1 MAGVKRV
8 SLTMQQRLDVLKDL
22 ETSSIATVAAKYNV
36 HYTTVRRIKQKA
48 AVIGEF
54 EDQDSKA
61 KRRQRVRKPKFEE
74 LEERL
79 LKLFIER
86 RTVGDYISDALLI
99 EKATELK
106 EEFGAPSQFKVSK
119 GWLAKFKRRNNIRL
133 VRVYG
138 EKASADEDGARKF
151 VADFQTFMEDEE
163 INPENVY
170 NMDESALLWKALPV
184 KTLPRALKHFMNRL
198 PVVFRA
204 QANAWMSQTLF
215 LDWVDNCFK
224 KSVRQYQLEN
234 GLCGK
239 VVLIIDN
246 CASHKLPINYV
257 QDDHFII
264 KYLAPNTTSLIQ
276 PMDQGIIAK
285 FKRSFRHKLT
295 QRLVSYG
302 SGAEQFFKTYDE
314 SKFTVNETN
323 GRILVNMDKWQYLQI
338 LKQNLKQSA
347 EKLGILNTFHMYQDN
362 DPKHKAAIIRE
373 WLLYNCP
380 KVLEPPPQSPDLN
393 IIENVWHELEVRIRQ
408 HHIKNEEEEQQEEE
422 ENLVPEMQQLLTSIS
437 EHNVTSEEVEEYLN
451 ECSEEEETYSRKI
464 DDTDESRDKDKD
476 EERVEDKDEEREE
489 PWEEEQEEESNE
501 SDRTQERGIP
511 VNREERQELKDIFR
525 RLERYKNRIP
535 RSSEL
540 LLEAMKLLFL
550 GETTSNT

>member
-1 MAGVKRV
+1 
-8 SLTMQQRLDVLKDL
+8 MQQRLDVLKDL

-36 HYTTVRRIKQKA
+36 HYTTVRHIKQKA

-54 EDQDSKA
+54 EHQDSKA

-79 LKLFIER
+79 LKWFIER

-170 NMDESALLWKALPV
+170 NMDESALLWKALPL
-184 KTLPRALKHFMNRL
+184 KTLPRALKHFMNQL

-204 QANAWMSQTLF
+204 QANAWMSKTLF

-224 KSVRQYQLEN
+224 QSVRQYQLEN

-246 CASHKLPINYV
+246 CASHKLTINYV

-264 KYLAPNTTSLIQ
+264 KYLAPNTTSSIQ
-276 PMDQGIIAK
+276 PMDQGIIAE

-295 QRLVSYG
+295 QRLVTYE
-302 SGAEQFFKTYDE
+302 SGAEQFFKTYTIKDC
-314 SKFTVNETN
+314 
-323 GRILVNMDKWQYLQI
+323 ID
-338 LKQNLKQSA
+338 
-347 EKLGILNTFHMYQDN
+347 
-362 DPKHKAAIIRE
+362 IISE
-373 WLLYNCP
+373 AW
-380 KVLEPPPQSPDLN
+380 S
-393 IIENVWHELEVRIRQ
+393 EVTC
-408 HHIKNEEEEQQEEE
+408 KEQEEE

-501 SDRTQERGIP
+501 SDRTHERGIP
-511 VNREERQELKDIFR
+511 VNREERQELEDIFR

>member
-22 ETSSIATVAAKYNV
+22 ETSSIGTVAAKYNV

-61 KRRQRVRKPKFEE
+61 KRRQRVRRPKFEE

-79 LKLFIER
+79 LKWFIER

-106 EEFGAPSQFKVSK
+106 EEFGAPSQFKVNK

-170 NMDESALLWKALPV
+170 NMDENALLWKALPL
-184 KTLPRALKHFMNRL
+184 KTLVSATEKCVSGHKMKKERLTIGLCANATGTHKLMPFLIYKYKQPRALKHFMNQL

-204 QANAWMSQTLF
+204 QANAWMSKTLF

-224 KSVRQYQLEN
+224 QSVRQYQLEN

-295 QRLVSYG
+295 QRLVTYK
-302 SGAEQFFKTYDE
+302 SGAEQFFKTYTIKDCIDIISE
-314 SKFTVNETN
+314 AWSEVTCSNIRNCWNKI
-323 GRILVNMDKWQYLQI
+323 ILRTDK
-338 LKQNLKQSA
+338 
-347 EKLGILNTFHMYQDN
+347 
-362 DPKHKAAIIRE
+362 
-373 WLLYNCP
+373 
-380 KVLEPPPQSPDLN
+380 
-393 IIENVWHELEVRIRQ
+393 
-408 HHIKNEEEEQQEEE
+408 EEEQEEE

-501 SDRTQERGIP
+501 SDRTHERGIP
-511 VNREERQELKDIFR
+511 VNREERQELEDIFR

>member
-1 MAGVKRV
+1 M
-8 SLTMQQRLDVLKDL
+8 
-22 ETSSIATVAAKYNV
+22 
-36 HYTTVRRIKQKA
+36 
-48 AVIGEF
+48 
-54 EDQDSKA
+54 
-61 KRRQRVRKPKFEE
+61 FEE

-79 LKLFIER
+79 FKWFIER
-86 RTVGDYISDALLI
+86 RTVGDYISDPLLI

-138 EKASADEDGARKF
+138 EKASADEDGARQF
-151 VADFQTFMEDEE
+151 VADFQSFMEDEE

-170 NMDESALLWKALPV
+170 NMDETALLWKALPL

-246 CASHKLPINYV
+246 CASHKLPLNYV
-257 QDDHFII
+257 QDDHFLI

-285 FKRSFRHKLT
+285 LKRK
-295 QRLVSYG
+295 
-302 SGAEQFFKTYDE
+302 
-314 SKFTVNETN
+314 
-323 GRILVNMDKWQYLQI
+323 
-338 LKQNLKQSA
+338 
-347 EKLGILNTFHMYQDN
+347 
-362 DPKHKAAIIRE
+362 
-373 WLLYNCP
+373 
-380 KVLEPPPQSPDLN
+380 
-393 IIENVWHELEVRIRQ
+393 
-408 HHIKNEEEEQQEEE
+408 
-422 ENLVPEMQQLLTSIS
+422 
-437 EHNVTSEEVEEYLN
+437 VEEYLN

-489 PWEEEQEEESNE
+489 PWEEEQEEERNQ

-511 VNREERQELKDIFR
+511 VNREERQELEDIFR

-550 GETTSNT
+550 GETSSNT